1 MAPSSSLS
9 RADIVCASM
18 ELIQPGYPTRHPLD
32 SLVASCKHIMDM
44 DALELSRTL
53 GQGFRI
59 LLQNGLQKDLRET
72 LESISEITVA
82 LGHYQRGGRYAPS
95 LSDIIA
101 ARTITQHRPLSLAPP
116 FSDIPQP
123 DECIYNATRVSA
135 LIYSDMVLFPLP
147 PQAGVKPKLADM
159 LRRALDCCTIQ
170 SCWRGGSHPRL
181 LLWTGVVG
189 GIAASST
196 SQKPWY
202 ASRLHK
208 LSTKLRIYDW
218 ELIKKILSSFLW
230 WDYICEEPA
239 KRLWHE
245 SDHQRKHDTGWPQHS
260 SPTDV
265 TKNQG

>member
-1 MAPSSSLS
+1 MS
-9 RADIVCASM
+9 RADIVYASL
-18 ELIQPGYPTRHPLD
+18 ELTQPGCPPRHTRD

-44 DALELSRTL
+44 EALELSRTL
-53 GQGFRI
+53 GQGFHI
-59 LLQNGLQKDLRET
+59 LLPNGLQKDLRET

-82 LGHYQRGGRYAPS
+82 LDHYQRGGRYAPS

-101 ARTITQHRPLSLAPP
+101 ARTVTQHRLLSLAPP
-116 FSDIPQP
+116 SSDIPQP
-123 DECIYNATRVSA
+123 DECIYNATRVAA

-170 SCWRGGSHPRL
+170 SCWGSHPRL
-181 LLWTGVVG
+181 LLWTVVVG

-196 SQKPWY
+196 SHRPWY

-208 LSTKLRIYDW
+208 LSTKLEIYDW

-230 WDYICEEPA
+230 WDYICDEPA
-239 KRLWHE
+239 KKLWHE
-245 SDHQRKHDTGWPQHS
+245 SDHQCKHGTG
-260 SPTDV
+260 
-265 TKNQG
+265 